1 MKWILQIIKVHFFFI
16 KEAGINLND
25 NGRIV
30 SIVTSLLAAY
40 TDSYGLYQ
48 GTKSGVEYYSKA
60 ASKEL
65 HGHGIS
71 VNCCA
76 PGPMDTPFLYGQ
88 ETEQSV
94 AFFKTMGLHGRLTKV
109 SDIVPIVRFLV
120 TEGGWMT
127 GQTLYASGGSQP
139 IIK

>member
-1 MKWILQIIKVHFFFI
+1 M
-16 KEAGINLND
+16 
-25 NGRIV
+25 
-30 SIVTSLLAAY
+30 LAAY

-65 HGHGIS
+65 HGRGIS

-109 SDIVPIVRFLV
+109 SDIVPIVRFWSLK
-120 TEGGWMT
+120 EDG
-127 GQTLYASGGSQP
+127 
-139 IIK
+139 